1 RWGSVQPG
9 QPGVTIGCDNRGG
22 GRSAGHHLLER
33 NRRRIAFL
41 GEATSH
47 YPEFHDRYLGL
58 RDALADAGLAA
69 DPALRVD
76 ALSTEQSGY
85 LAA

>member
-1 RWGSVQPG
+1 EDSHKADGIILLGYGDYELYRARLDALVAQGTHFVRWGSVQPG

-41 GEATSH
+41 GEAT
-47 YPEFHDRYLGL
+47 
-58 RDALADAGLAA
+58 
-69 DPALRVD
+69 
-76 ALSTEQSGY
+76 
-85 LAA
+85 